1 MKLNKMD
8 YDLEELKENIE
19 RYAKEINQEA
29 WFYPEYGGVMGFSG
43 TKDIIFLGLNPS
55 SGTFPSKKDKLLY
68 GLLKEKGLEYIHIT
82 DFIKIRAKNKHV
94 SNLITNSDLMK
105 KQSDFFSDELF
116 IIKPKI
122 IITIGGQCNNL
133 LKQYFPKIDKCY
145 KVFQIK
151 HYSYRYQS
159 VESLFKEISVQLDE
173 IKKEYKIL
181 SKRKDFEQE

>member
-1 MKLNKMD
+1 MKINKMD
-8 YDLEELKENIE
+8 SDLQELKKNIE
-19 RYAKEINQEA
+19 EYASSINQEA
-29 WFYPEYGGVMGFSG
+29 WFYPEYNGVMGFSG
-43 TKDIIFLGLNPS
+43 TKDIILLGLNPS

-151 HYSYRYQS
+151 HYSYRYQPE
-159 VESLFKEISVQLDE
+159 ESLFKEIYVQLDE
-173 IKKEYKIL
+173 IKKEYKSL
-181 SKRKDFEQE
+181 SKRKDMGEE